1 MARGRPS
8 EALASYQ
15 RALAVRPDC
24 VPALNNRGVALRNP
38 GCPAEAL
45 ASFDAGAS
53 SARATLVEQILASH
67 RAAASAA
74 RRIVDKMT
82 ENFRFACL
90 IAFARMIHLRRD
102 PVDTCLSCFCTL
114 FAEALPCTYDLAELG
129 RYHRAYEG
137 LMDHWRTTLPPG
149 MMLEVRYEDA
159 IADLEGQSRRI
170 IDRCGIEWDARC
182 LEFHRSERSV
192 RTASFAARCIGR
204 RSDAGG
210 VTSPSWGRWSRRS
223 CPSCLR

>member
-1 MARGRPS
+1 MT
-8 EALASYQ
+8 
-15 RALAVRPDC
+15 
-24 VPALNNRGVALRNP
+24 
-38 GCPAEAL
+38 
-45 ASFDAGAS
+45 GAQLDRIG
-53 SARATLVEQILASH
+53 ANYIRHI
-67 RAAASAA
+67 RAAAPAA

-82 ENFRFACL
+82 ENFRFAGL
-90 IAFARMIHLRRD
+90 IALALPHARIHVRRD
-102 PVDTCLSCFCTL
+102 PLDTCFSCFCTL
-114 FAEALPCTYDLAELG
+114 SAEALPYAYDLAELG

-137 LMDHWRTTLPPG
+137 LMDHWRMTLPPG
-149 MMLEVRYEDA
+149 MMLEVRYEDV
-159 IADLEGQSRRI
+159 IADLEGQSRQI

-223 CPSCLR
+223 DEDSRAAS